1 MAYTTLPYQILWEQV
16 TVSNAK
22 VSRHFKLFLYL
33 CGWYI
38 FTQKQMQ
45 EQIPANMS
53 ELNLPHYQAK
63 TKINDG
69 KPLIF
74 DDWRNRF
81 VALTPEEW
89 VRQHFMHFLVIHL
102 HYPHGRMATEHTVLL
117 NGMKKR
123 ADAVIFNQQGIPV
136 AIIECKA
143 PHIPLD
149 QKVFD
154 QVAVYCRQMGVAT
167 FFLTN
172 GMEHYACRIDTTAQ
186 RYKFLSELP
195 DYVEL

>member
-1 MAYTTLPYQILWEQV
+1 MQLVYFYPKTNARTDTSKYVRTQSTTLPSENKNKRWK
-16 TVSNAK
+16 TV
-22 VSRHFKLFLYL
+22 YL
-33 CGWYI
+33 
-38 FTQKQMQ
+38 
-45 EQIPANMS
+45 
-53 ELNLPHYQAK
+53 
-63 TKINDG
+63 
-69 KPLIF
+69 
-74 DDWRNRF
+74 
-81 VALTPEEW
+81 
-89 VRQHFMHFLVIHL
+89 
-102 HYPHGRMATEHTVLL
+102 
-117 NGMKKR
+117 
-123 ADAVIFNQQGIPV
+123 VIFNQQGIPV